1 MTPNLTTKLAGLKL
15 KNPLIL
21 ASGFLGV
28 SRSSLQFVAK
38 HGAGAVTIKSISR
51 LPRTGHHA
59 PILAPFQGGLLN
71 AVGYSNPG
79 MEAARAEFQG
89 LKKVK
94 IPVLASVIGQKPSD
108 FAAVAAYLETCDFAA
123 LEIPLSC
130 PHTPGYG
137 TLAGQSTPQATA
149 QITKALRKVTKK
161 PIFIKVSPNVPDLV
175 KICQTAEYYGADGIT
190 AVNTMGP
197 GMVIDI
203 ETREPAL
210 GFKMGGVS
218 GEALRPVAVR
228 CVYEIAQQVKI
239 PIIGTGGILHGRDA
253 IEMLMAGATALGIGT
268 AIHARGVKAF
278 ALIAQEML
286 VWMQKHGVKDLQEIR
301 GAAIKA

>member
-1 MTPNLTTKLAGLKL
+1 MTTSLETKIAGIKL
-15 KNPLIL
+15 RNPLIL

-28 SRSSLQFVAK
+28 SRASAVFVAK
-38 HGAGAVTIKSISR
+38 QGAGAFTIKSISR

-59 PILAPFQGGLLN
+59 PIVASFPGGLLN

-79 MEAARAEFQG
+79 MEAARQEFRN
-89 LKKVK
+89 LKRVK

-108 FAAVAAYLETCDFAA
+108 FVAVVETLEDCEFAGV
-123 LEIPLSC
+123 EIPLSC

-137 TLAGQSTPQATA
+137 TMGGQSTPQATA
-149 QITKALRKVTKK
+149 QITKAVRKVTKK

-175 KICQTAEYYGADGIT
+175 KICQTAEHYGADGIT

-197 GMVIDI
+197 GMVIDL

-218 GEALRPVAVR
+218 GEALHTIAVR
-228 CVYEIAQQVKI
+228 CVYEIAKQVKI
-239 PIIGTGGILHGRDA
+239 PIIGTGGILNGRDA
-253 IEMLMAGATALGIGT
+253 LEMLMAGATALGIGT
-268 AIHARGVKAF
+268 ALLERGSQAFKLIAKEMQSWMKKQGVKN
-278 ALIAQEML
+278 LS
-286 VWMQKHGVKDLQEIR
+286 EIR
-301 GAAIKA
+301 GAALKD